1 VCAASACGLC
11 VACADAPLCPRRERK
26 QLTRTTADM
35 FRLVPL
41 LVIVVRAFA
50 VVRLR

>member
-1 VCAASACGLC
+1 M
-11 VACADAPLCPRRERK
+11 PRWRRRERK

-41 LVIVVRAFA
+41 LIIVVR
-50 VVRLR
+50 

>member
-1 VCAASACGLC
+1 VRCS
-11 VACADAPLCPRRERK
+11 RERK

-41 LVIVVRAFA
+41 LVIVVRTVHASQRA
-50 VVRLR
+50 LTARASADVSCDLGR